1 MGEVVSHIR
10 AAAAG
15 GLSVL
20 HNCLRRGN
28 YHLHRR
34 PRDRN
39 SLIFSDLLRFGL
51 LGTYLNALTD
61 ARSRSMTDFPYEPQ
75 PYVPR
80 LSVGGWAL
88 ALSTAF
94 IVLIIT
100 GVLPRLLG

>member
-1 MGEVVSHIR
+1 MEHVVSHIR
-10 AAAAG
+10 AVEG
-15 GLSVL
+15 GGPDVL
-20 HNCLRRGN
+20 HKWLWRGN

-39 SLIFSDLLRFGL
+39 SLIFSDLLRFGW
-51 LGTYLNALTD
+51 LGTYLMVLTD

-80 LSVGGWAL
+80 LSAGGWAL